1 MESLSSQQSRVHL
14 KIQGRVQGVY
24 FRAAAVDQARRL
36 ELTGWVMNCYDGSVE
51 AVAEGIRA
59 KLEELVRWYHQGP
72 PGAVV
77 KQVHAKWEKA
87 SNEFQEFRIK
97 R

>member
-24 FRAAAVDQARRL
+24 IRAAAVNQARRL
-36 ELTGWVMNCYDGSVE
+36 GLTGWVMNCYDGFFFQ
-51 AVAEGIRA
+51 AEDGIRD
-59 KLEELVRWYHQGP
+59 KLEELVRWCHQGP

-87 SNEFQEFRIK
+87 SNEFQEFRI
-97 R
+97 RR

>member
-1 MESLSSQQSRVHL
+1 
-14 KIQGRVQGVY
+14 
-24 FRAAAVDQARRL
+24 
-36 ELTGWVMNCYDGSVE
+36 MNCYDGSVE

-59 KLEELVRWYHQGP
+59 KLEELVRWCHQGP

-87 SNEFQEFRIK
+87 SNEFQEFRI
-97 R
+97 RR